1 MFLIFS
7 YGKYEHIFKV
17 VGFKEVR
24 SLRLQPEYMQ
34 LEIDE
39 EKDKPVKISP
49 IIDAKSINQK
59 ERQSWILKESKLTS
73 CSCPRIVQNTTQ

>member
-1 MFLIFS
+1 
-7 YGKYEHIFKV
+7 
-17 VGFKEVR
+17 
-24 SLRLQPEYMQ
+24 MQ

-59 ERQSWILKESKLTS
+59 ERFNFTSKFESTRSRQSWILKESKLTS

>member
-24 SLRLQPEYMQ
+24 SLRLQPGNHILRTTRQ
-34 LEIDE
+34 LQLFCDVQ
-39 EKDKPVKISP
+39 D
-49 IIDAKSINQK
+49 
-59 ERQSWILKESKLTS
+59 LLTTFQDP
-73 CSCPRIVQNTTQ
+73 CNMMHLPNAFAN